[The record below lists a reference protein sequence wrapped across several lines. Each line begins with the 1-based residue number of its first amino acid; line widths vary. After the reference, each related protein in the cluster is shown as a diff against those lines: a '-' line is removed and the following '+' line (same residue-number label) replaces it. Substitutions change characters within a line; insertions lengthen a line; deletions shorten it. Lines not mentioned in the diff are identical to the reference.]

1 MIKSYKTKEVIKMEH
16 NFGNEFAVRRRK
28 GSTIALIRLGGLALT
43 AALIAGGI
51 YFISN
56 PIDPEDTI
64 FGYVA
69 LGLSVLILII
79 SWIIASKMKG
89 EVAIHE
95 EGVIVKK
102 GKNTH
107 QYHFNQIAGLQD
119 QAGDAT
125 TVLVGGGIA
134 GAIGAGIAAGVRGAV
149 KSAVDRKNRNRP
161 VTIVTKSVDLPGVSV
176 LKAAGD
182 ILSEVF
188 TEWYIKNYGI
198 TSETIKTMELSF
210 GDRLKLKEGAFV
222 YSRRKGD
229 VTLPLTGVT
238 NLQIVE
244 NSLMFYG
251 LNEKGK
257 DRCLIDIN
265 IIHVLN
271 IDLIFKIVEMAE

>member
-1 MIKSYKTKEVIKMEH
+1 MEH

-28 GSTIALIRLGGLALT
+28 GSTIALVRLGGLALT

-51 YFISN
+51 YFINN
-56 PIDPEDTI
+56 PIDPEDTVM
-64 FGYVA
+64 GYVA
-69 LGLSVLILII
+69 LGLSVLILVI
-79 SWIIASKMKG
+79 SWIIANNMKG

-102 GKNTH
+102 GKKTH
-107 QYHFNQIAGLQD
+107 KYHYNDIAGMQD

-149 KSAVDRKNRNRP
+149 KGAMDRKNRNRP
-161 VTIVTKSVDLPGVSV
+161 ITIVTKSVSQPGVSV
-176 LKAAGD
+176 LKSAGD

-188 TEWYIKNYGI
+188 TDWYMRNNGI
-198 TSETIKTMELSF
+198 AKETVESMELSF
-210 GDRLKLKEGAFV
+210 GDKLKLVNGEFV
-222 YSRRKGD
+222 HSRRRGE
-229 VTLPLTGVT
+229 VNLPLTGVT

-244 NSLMFYG
+244 GSVMFYG

-265 IIHVLN
+265 IIHLLN
-271 IDLIFKIVEMAE
+271 IDLLFRIVEMF

>member
-1 MIKSYKTKEVIKMEH
+1 MEH

-69 LGLSVLILII
+69 LGVSIIILIA
-79 SWIIASKMKG
+79 SWIIANRMKG

-102 GKNTH
+102 GNKTH
-107 QYHFNQIAGLQD
+107 KYHFNDIAGLQD
-119 QAGDAT
+119 QAGDVT
-125 TVLVGGGIA
+125 TVLVGGGLI
-134 GAIGAGIAAGVRGAV
+134 GAIGAGIAAGVTGAA
-149 KSAVDRKNRNRP
+149 KNAINRKNRNRP
-161 VTIVTKSVDLPGVSV
+161 MNIVTKSVSQPGVSV
-176 LKAAGD
+176 LKSAGD

-188 TEWYIKNYGI
+188 TGWFIKNNGI
-198 TSETIKTMELSF
+198 TKEALQTMELSF
-210 GDRLKLKEGAFV
+210 GDKLKLKDGEFV
-222 YSRRKGD
+222 YSRRKSD
-229 VTLPLTGVT
+229 VNLPITGVT
-238 NLQIVE
+238 NTQIIE
-244 NSLMFYG
+244 DSLMLYG

-257 DRCLIDIN
+257 DKCLISVN
-265 IIHVLN
+265 IVHVLN
-271 IDLIFKIVEMAE
+271 IDLLFKVIEMAELDE